1 MEILHQLAIAVLSVI
16 ITLVANTAAH
26 LMPRQT
32 GASPQATAPATQDS
46 GVEYGS
52 LQSPSLGK
60 ELKYA
65 VQLPP
70 SYKSDTKR
78 RYPVL
83 FFLHGMNGNEGE
95 FQRRGVAAEVIKLRD
110 EKKIGEFIIVAPAGE
125 NSFYLNSKSGVLY
138 EDAIIKDLIPHIEK
152 TYRAM
157 GTTAG
162 RAIQG
167 ISMGGWGALMIAFKH
182 PEMFASVSTHSA
194 ALYDQLPKPNGA
206 DRYAQFLDR
215 TIKRIFGDPPDEA
228 FFQANN
234 PLHLGE
240 ANAAAIKKS
249 GLKVYFD
256 VGEQDRYGYQVSN
269 KLLDERLTKAGVAH
283 EFHVFPGN
291 HGWEYMISV
300 ADHSYTFL
308 WKSFKTDSKTS
319 ATSRTRS
326 GR

>member
-1 MEILHQLAIAVLSVI
+1 LHQLAIAVLSVI
-16 ITLVANTAAH
+16 ITLVANTAAN
-26 LMPRQT
+26 LMPRQ
-32 GASPQATAPATQDS
+32 AAANSQASASASSPQDN

-83 FFLHGMNGNEGE
+83 YFLHGMNGNEGE
-95 FQRRGVAAEVIKLRD
+95 FQRRGVAAEVSKLRD

-152 TYRAM
+152 TYRTM
-157 GTTAG
+157 GTTSG

-167 ISMGGWGALMIAFKH
+167 ISMGGWGALMLAFKH
-182 PEMFASVSTHSA
+182 PEMFSSVSTHSA
-194 ALYDQLPKPNGA
+194 ALYDQLPKVTGT
-206 DRYAQFLDR
+206 DRYYQFLDR

-234 PLHLGE
+234 PLHLAE
-240 ANAAAIKKS
+240 TNAPAIKKS
-249 GLKVYFD
+249 GLKIYFD
-256 VGEQDRYGYQVSN
+256 VGEQDRYGYQASN
-269 KLLDERLTKAGVAH
+269 KMLDERLTKAGVPH
-283 EFHVFPGN
+283 EFHLFPGN

-308 WKSFKTDSKTS
+308 WKSFKPDGKAS
-319 ATSRTRS
+319 ASSRSRS
-326 GR
+326 DR